1 MMSDSYRVL
10 RSDHTGVLMGA
21 LSLRQGRRGREG
33 GRWRG
38 REVGTYSQPPFYSE
52 QTYEVIFFFLP
63 GSGAQCSAGWMSRLY
78 LVAPPG
84 EPSSNKAG
92 MTECSSDGS
101 HKFRPNVFWILTNF
115 LFRPFP
121 LLSFLPLLFSPL
133 FPPDSIFLWVTMLQI
148 GPE

>member
-101 HKFRPNVFWILTNF
+101 HKFRPNMFWILTAPHPP
-115 LFRPFP
+115 LFI
-121 LLSFLPLLFSPL
+121 LPSPL
-133 FPPDSIFLWVTMLQI
+133 FLPTSLLPSHCLWVIMLQM
-148 GPE
+148 GPG